1 MVGRMWFDTWSDVF
15 RVLLVGVASYAAL
28 VVFIR
33 VSGKRALAQLNAFD
47 FVVTVALGSTLAT
60 ILLSSDVSYV
70 EGAIALAL
78 LLALQVIVAFLAARW
93 RRVRRLT
100 TASPTVLLKSGH
112 FDDDALRRTRLSRAD
127 VRQAV
132 RQAGV
137 GDLSR
142 IAVVVLES
150 NGGLSVITSDGW
162 GDGSA
167 LDDVRSEGG
176 AS

>member
-1 MVGRMWFDTWSDVF
+1 MVGRMWFDTWSDVL

-93 RRVRRLT
+93 HRVRRLT
-100 TASPTVLLKSGH
+100 TASPTVLLKSGR
-112 FDDDALRRTRLSRAD
+112 FDDAALRRTRLSRAD

-137 GDLSR
+137 GDLSS
-142 IAVVVLES
+142 IANPE
-150 NGGLSVITSDGW
+150 
-162 GDGSA
+162 A
-167 LDDVRSEGG
+167 LDSIGNCR
-176 AS
+176 

>member
-1 MVGRMWFDTWSDVF
+1 MVGRMWFDTWSDVL

-93 RRVRRLT
+93 HRVRRLT

-137 GDLSR
+137 GDLSS

-167 LDDVRSEGG
+167 LDDVRIEGG
-176 AS
+176 AT

>member
-1 MVGRMWFDTWSDVF
+1 MVGRMWFDTWSDVL

-93 RRVRRLT
+93 HRVRRLT
-100 TASPTVLLKSGH
+100 TASPTVLLKSGR
-112 FDDDALRRTRLSRAD
+112 FDDAALRRTRLSRAD
-127 VRQAV
+127 VRQA
-132 RQAGV
+132 GV
-137 GDLSR
+137 GDLSS

-167 LDDVRSEGG
+167 LDDVRIEGG
-176 AS
+176 AT